1 MRNALLAMAFLLL
14 FADSVRAA
22 TLGLT
27 VEGDPEITASGTA
40 LNLPF
45 VLDFAFTAS
54 GGNSTA
60 PAPARSLEVA
70 LTAAFQIDGNSI
82 GFGALNVG
90 SASTG
95 LFLSGD
101 LVDSGFVID
110 AAGEDS
116 IELLYSIVGGSASAN
131 FGPQALAVVRGEFG
145 SSISDLFATGFS
157 TQATVS
163 INPITTPVPVPG
175 SLPLLATAVIVFSSM
190 RRRRSCT

>member
-60 PAPARSLEVA
+60 PAPAGSLEV
-70 LTAAFQIDGNSI
+70 